1 MQRYKLPANWFHEK
15 WKNKTYDSRI
25 VSCCHSLLS
34 RLQILAAL
42 QRLLVA
48 EVTLQDV
55 GEGAQGEEGTQF
67 LVAGLTVAGRIEPAQ
82 EVAEHQGEGQ
92 TAVAD
97 MGYFSVK
104 GMEGFT
110 VDPYFDL
117 KIFFMITLL
126 LS

>member
-1 MQRYKLPANWFHEK
+1 MHGGMLRL
-15 WKNKTYDSRI
+15 
-25 VSCCHSLLS
+25 HSVPLS
-34 RLQILAAL
+34 MTADGRLQILAAL

-67 LVAGLTVAGRIEPAQ
+67 LVAGLTVARGIEAAQ

-117 KIFFMITLL
+117 KLFFMITLF

>member
-1 MQRYKLPANWFHEK
+1 M
-15 WKNKTYDSRI
+15 
-25 VSCCHSLLS
+25 
-34 RLQILAAL
+34 
-42 QRLLVA
+42 A

-67 LVAGLTVAGRIEPAQ
+67 LVAGLTVARRIETAQ
-82 EVAEHQGEGQ
+82 EVAEHQREGQ

-97 MGYFSVK
+97 MGYFSLE

-117 KIFFMITLL
+117 KIFFIITLL

>member
-1 MQRYKLPANWFHEK
+1 MHGEMLRLHFVP
-15 WKNKTYDSRI
+15 
-25 VSCCHSLLS
+25 LS
-34 RLQILAAL
+34 MTAEGRLQILAAL

-67 LVAGLTVAGRIEPAQ
+67 LVAGLTVARRIETAQ

-97 MGYFSVK
+97 VGYFSVK
-104 GMEGFT
+104 GMEGLT

-117 KIFFMITLL
+117 EIFFIITLF
-126 LS
+126 

>member
-1 MQRYKLPANWFHEK
+1 MLRLHFVP
-15 WKNKTYDSRI
+15 
-25 VSCCHSLLS
+25 LS
-34 RLQILAAL
+34 MTAPGRLQILAAL
-42 QRLLVA
+42 PRLLVV

-67 LVAGLTVAGRIEPAQ
+67 LVTGLTVARGIEAAQ

-92 TAVAD
+92 TVVAD

>member
-1 MQRYKLPANWFHEK
+1 MLRLHFVP
-15 WKNKTYDSRI
+15 
-25 VSCCHSLLS
+25 LS
-34 RLQILAAL
+34 MTADGRLQLLAAL

-48 EVTLQDV
+48 ETTLQDV
-55 GEGAQGEEGTQF
+55 GEGAQGEEGAQF
-67 LVAGLTVAGRIEPAQ
+67 FVAGLTVAGRIETAQ

-97 MGYFSVK
+97 VGYFSVK

-117 KIFFMITLL
+117 KIFFMITLF
-126 LS
+126 

>member
-1 MQRYKLPANWFHEK
+1 MAVCAPG
-15 WKNKTYDSRI
+15 
-25 VSCCHSLLS
+25 

-42 QRLLVA
+42 QCLLVA
-48 EVTLQDV
+48 ELTLQDV
-55 GEGAQGEEGTQF
+55 GEGAQGEEGAQF
-67 LVAGLTVAGRIEPAQ
+67 LVAGLTVARGIEAAQ

-97 MGYFSVK
+97 VGYFSVK
-104 GMEGFT
+104 GMEGLT

-117 KIFFMITLL
+117 KLFFIITLL

>member
-1 MQRYKLPANWFHEK
+1 MLRL
-15 WKNKTYDSRI
+15 
-25 VSCCHSLLS
+25 HSVPLS
-34 RLQILAAL
+34 MTAPGRLQLLAAL

-48 EVTLQDV
+48 EVTFQDV
-55 GEGAQGEEGTQF
+55 GEGAQGEEGAQF
-67 LVAGLTVAGRIEPAQ
+67 LVAGLTVAGGIEAAQ

-104 GMEGFT
+104 GMEGLT

-117 KIFFMITLL
+117 KIFFMITLF
-126 LS
+126 

>member
-15 WKNKTYDSRI
+15 WKNKTCDSRI
-25 VSCCHSLLS
+25 VSCCHSLLG
-34 RLQILAAL
+34 RLQLLAAL

-48 EVTLQDV
+48 ELTLQDV
-55 GEGAQGEEGTQF
+55 GEGAQGEEGAQF
-67 LVAGLTVAGRIEPAQ
+67 LVAGLTVARRIEAAQ

-97 MGYFSVK
+97 VGYFSVK

-117 KIFFMITLL
+117 KLFFMITLL

>member
-1 MQRYKLPANWFHEK
+1 MHGEMLRLHFVP
-15 WKNKTYDSRI
+15 
-25 VSCCHSLLS
+25 LS
-34 RLQILAAL
+34 MTAPDRLQLLAAL
-42 QRLLVA
+42 QRLLVT
-48 EVTLQDV
+48 ELTLQDV
-55 GEGAQGEEGTQF
+55 GEGAQGEEGAQF
-67 LVAGLTVAGRIEPAQ
+67 LVAGLTVAGRIETAQ

-97 MGYFSVK
+97 VGYFSVK

-117 KIFFMITLL
+117 ELFFMITLF